1 MLTKCSKQTDDLK
14 KNMHGL
20 MITNSQCLPIQTP
33 STQSKTQIGHVSQFY
48 DLRLLGTNCN
58 NVAITNFL
66 KFLYFWKPVNIR
78 M

>member
-33 STQSKTQIGHVSQFY
+33 STLFSQFY
-48 DLRLLGTNCN
+48 DLRLLDTNCD
-58 NVAITNFL
+58 NVAISF
-66 KFLYFWKPVNIR
+66 
-78 M
+78 